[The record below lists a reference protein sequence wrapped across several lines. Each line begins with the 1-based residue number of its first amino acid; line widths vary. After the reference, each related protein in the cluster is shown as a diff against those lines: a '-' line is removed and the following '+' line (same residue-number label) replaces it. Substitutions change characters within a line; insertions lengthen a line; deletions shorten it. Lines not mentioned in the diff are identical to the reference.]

1 MVHLSHP
8 ARIEGDNRDQ
18 PGNAP
23 DRPRGGNGT
32 PFTPTHGGGIV
43 TGSVNRPKEAHY
55 DPAGKPI
62 EFNSSKVRDQTAGGD
77 LTGRESDTRDDN
89 FTDDDARETGA
100 NRQLSRDIGMP
111 IDDFREPKSAVPSS
125 GAGKESD
132 KK

>member
-8 ARIEGDNRDQ
+8 ARIEGDDRDQ

-43 TGSVNRPKEAHY
+43 TGSVNRPRETHY
-55 DPAGKPI
+55 DPAGEPI
-62 EFNSSKVRDQTAGGD
+62 EFNCSKVRDQTAGGD
-77 LTGRESDTRDDN
+77 LTGRESDARDDN
-89 FTDDDARETGA
+89 FIDDDAHETGA
-100 NRQLSRDIGMP
+100 NRQLSRDIGTS
-111 IDDFREPKSAVPSS
+111 IDDFSEPKSVAQSS
-125 GAGKESD
+125 DASKELN